1 MTAHGPIH
9 AFSREI
15 YMLKQRAKHR
25 KKPGGKTIAQLVANM
40 AATGHVED
48 EIALHLGVDKNT
60 LRARYIAHI
69 KAGKR
74 ARASSEA
81 EAIDLTRAEMC
92 CASAILASFD
102 SEWFDPAYG
111 NDLWPGLA
119 GDNAKTAADA
129 YARWLRDGGRLIT
142 SGIGKNFGP
151 ERIAEF
157 CKLKAEAE
165 KLLKR

>member
-1 MTAHGPIH
+1 MAPSTH
-9 AFSREI
+9 FL
-15 YMLKQRAKHR
+15 LKYLPRNDSAMRR
-25 KKPGGKTIAQLVANM
+25 KQPRQQPTRKRRQTIADRIEAM
-40 AATGHVED
+40 AARGEPED
-48 EIALHLGVDKNT
+48 LIALKVNLSKNS
-60 LRARYIAHI
+60 LRRRHI
-69 KAGKR
+69 LHIRRGR
-74 ARASSEA
+74 AAKVQGA
-81 EAIDLTRAEMC
+81 AMTRAEMC

-151 ERIAEF
+151 ERIAKF
-157 CKLKAEAE
+157 CKLKA
-165 KLLKR
+165 